1 MSYAPIIES
10 MSRSYIWPVC
20 WVISLLA
27 GNLIGELAHAQT
39 IYEIDCQPDKVCREK
54 STLLPLR
61 ALPRPFSNLYKSR
74 EAKND
79 NVLAANV
86 KAFFPV
92 YVFDRQE
99 VDYADPANPKGWYQ
113 VGPTTRQ
120 PLGWMQAKDVMEWRQ
135 ALVVSYT
142 HPGVGEEARK
152 PVLMFN
158 TKQALE
164 AVVDVPDRPEQA
176 NKLYEQIKNKQ
187 YPDSII
193 SMEPNQFIDIG
204 NKFYILPV
212 LDYKVEN
219 RFDDETRLLQI
230 TAAVPEQRSDPGEK
244 PPMDGGTDKIEGD
257 AAKNLTADIVFVM
270 DLTKSMGPYVDMT
283 KEAITQLA
291 HTVTKDSEISK
302 AVKFGIVGYRDDI
315 KTIPGL
321 EFTAK
326 NFTPTLLEDEQFIEL
341 VNKEVKATSV
351 DSQDYTEEVYA
362 GIEEALTSTQWR
374 PTGPHFLVL
383 IGDASAHDPGHPQST
398 TGLDALGIRNLP
410 EWNNGDN
417 IINVFAIHLR
427 DQKFK
432 ADWEIAEQQFSTIA
446 TNKQS
451 NEPALMTVDVTKP
464 GDFKEAAEKISIAI
478 ALVIAEA
485 KKTNVVDPS
494 KIAEAIPALSESGE
508 ATKSSTTTPP
518 VLSEAGGRG
527 VPVSP
532 DKDSDMDKTIR
543 RVIAGALISYLGTL
557 SGKPPRD
564 ITFWAMDRDL
574 IDPRKR
580 ALQVH
585 LLISRE
591 DLSSLILAL
600 ERVTEALAT
609 AELTQMKFFESLQ
622 ALLGEAAKGQDI
634 NFEKAKKLAESNLL
648 PKWIESLPYKSTI
661 LEMSDDR
668 FEAMTPAE
676 RSELEKG
683 LKAKLQLY
691 KDISEKVDAW
701 KPLSEQDQDA
711 NANKV
716 YPLPLDTLP

>member
-1 MSYAPIIES
+1 MLYTTCIQSTRRPYT
-10 MSRSYIWPVC
+10 WPAFHA
-20 WVISLLA
+20 VILLA
-27 GNLIGELAHAQT
+27 GSLSGGLANAQT
-39 IYEIDCQPDKVCREK
+39 THEIDCQPGKVCREK
-54 STLLPLR
+54 GTLLPLR
-61 ALPRPFSNLYKSR
+61 ALPRPFSNLYKSK
-74 EAKND
+74 EAKDD

-99 VDYADPANPKGWYQ
+99 VDYTNPADPKGWYQ
-113 VGPTTRQ
+113 VGSTTSQ

-164 AVVDVPDRPEQA
+164 AVVGAADRPEQA

-187 YPDSII
+187 YPDAVI

-230 TAAVPEQRSDPGEK
+230 TAAVPEQRSNPGEK
-244 PPMDGGTDKIEGD
+244 PPMGGGSDKIEGE

-283 KEAITQLA
+283 KETIAQLA
-291 HTVTKDSEISK
+291 RTVTKDPEISK
-302 AVKFGIVGYRDDI
+302 AVKFGIIGYRD
-315 KTIPGL
+315 KVELIPGL
-321 EFTAK
+321 EFLAK
-326 NFTPTLLEDEQFIEL
+326 NFTPTLLEDEQFVEV

-351 DSQDYTEEVYA
+351 DSKDYAEEVYA
-362 GIEEALTSTQWR
+362 GVKESLTSTQWR

-398 TGLDALGIRNLP
+398 TNLDALGVRNLP
-410 EWNNGDN
+410 EWDKNVY
-417 IINVFAIHLR
+417 VFAIHLR
-427 DQKFK
+427 DEKFK
-432 ADWEIAEQQFSTIA
+432 ADWEIAERQFGTIA
-446 TNKQS
+446 TNDQSKQ
-451 NEPALMTVDVTKP
+451 PALFPVDVTKSA
-464 GDFKEAAEKISIAI
+464 DFKEAADTISKDIAI
-478 ALVIAEA
+478 VIADA
-485 KKTNVVDPS
+485 KKKNMVDPG
-494 KIAEAIPALSESGE
+494 KIAVAIPVLSETGE
-508 ATKSSTTTPP
+508 ATKPSTATSP
-518 VLSEAGGRG
+518 VLSETGGG
-527 VPVSP
+527 GAPVPPS
-532 DKDSDMDKTIR
+532 KDSDMDRTIR
-543 RVIAGALISYLGTL
+543 QVIAGALISYLGTI

-564 ITFWAMDRDL
+564 VTFWAMDRDL
-574 IDPRKR
+574 VDPRKR

-585 LLISRE
+585 LLINRE

-600 ERVTEALAT
+600 ERVTDALAT

-622 ALLGEAAKGQDI
+622 AILGEAAKGQDI

-648 PKWIESLPYKSTI
+648 PKWIESLPYKSAI
-661 LEMSDDR
+661 LEMSDDK
-668 FEAMTPAE
+668 FEAMAPAE

-701 KPLSEQDQDA
+701 KSLSEQDQDA

-716 YPLPLDTLP
+716 YPLALDVLP

>member
-1 MSYAPIIES
+1 MLYTTSIQSTRRPNT
-10 MSRSYIWPVC
+10 WPAFCAV
-20 WVISLLA
+20 SLLA
-27 GNLIGELAHAQT
+27 GSLSGGLANAQT
-39 IYEIDCQPDKVCREK
+39 TYDIDCQPGKVCREK

-61 ALPRPFSNLYKSR
+61 ALPRPFSNLYKSK
-74 EAKND
+74 EAKDD

-99 VDYADPANPKGWYQ
+99 VDYTDPANPKGWYQ
-113 VGPTTRQ
+113 VGSTTSQ

-164 AVVDVPDRPEQA
+164 AVVGAQDRPEQA

-187 YPDSII
+187 YPDAII

-219 RFDDETRLLQI
+219 RFDDDTRLLQI
-230 TAAVPEQRSDPGEK
+230 TAAVPEQRSDPGVK
-244 PPMDGGTDKIEGD
+244 PPMGGGTDKIEGD

-283 KEAITQLA
+283 KETIAQLA
-291 HTVTKDSEISK
+291 RTVTKDPEISK

-341 VNKEVKATSV
+341 VNKEVRTTLV
-351 DSQDYTEEVYA
+351 DSQDYAEEVYA
-362 GIEEALTSTQWR
+362 GIKEALTSTQWR

-383 IGDASAHDPGHPQST
+383 IGDASAHDPGYPQST
-398 TGLDALGIRNLP
+398 TGLDALGVHNLP
-410 EWNNGDN
+410 EWDN
-417 IINVFAIHLR
+417 VINAFAIHLR
-427 DQKFK
+427 DEKFK
-432 ADWEIAEQQFSTIA
+432 VDWEIAERQFGTIA
-446 TNKQS
+446 TNDESKK
-451 NEPALMTVDVTKP
+451 PALFLVDVTKP
-464 GDFKEAAEKISIAI
+464 ADFKEAADKISKDI
-478 ALVIAEA
+478 ALVIADA

-494 KIAEAIPALSESGE
+494 KIAVAIPVLSESGE
-508 ATKSSTTTPP
+508 ATKPSTITPP
-518 VLSEAGGRG
+518 VLSETGGG
-527 VPVSP
+527 GAPVPPS
-532 DKDSDMDKTIR
+532 KDSDMDKTIR
-543 RVIAGALISYLGTL
+543 QVIAGALISYLGTI

-564 ITFWAMDRDL
+564 VTFWAMDRDL
-574 IDPRKR
+574 VDPRKR

-585 LLISRE
+585 LLINRE

-622 ALLGEAAKGQDI
+622 AILGEAAKGQDI
-634 NFEKAKKLAESNLL
+634 NFEKARKLVESNLL
-648 PKWIESLPYKSTI
+648 PKWIESLPYKSAI
-661 LEMSDDR
+661 LEMSDDK
-668 FEAMTPAE
+668 FEAMAPAE

-716 YPLPLDTLP
+716 YPLALDVLP